1 MRKIK
6 FIALIVSAVCYC
18 TNILAQDV
26 QNVKPVKN
34 VIVMIPDGCSI
45 ATVSTARWYQWML
58 NPNMPK
64 LAIDPYLCGTVR
76 TTCSDAPIGDSA
88 PTTSCYM
95 TGYPS
100 LAGWVSTYPIAK
112 GKNDIYPMDSARAY
126 QPLTTV
132 MEAARMLKGKATG
145 LVSTCYFPHATPA
158 DCSSH
163 SYDRG
168 KLKELACQQAHNGL
182 NVVIG
187 GGTSYMSDDMK
198 AYLESHGVSVFKDDI
213 NGMKS
218 CQNKNMW
225 AQFTSGSMSYDL
237 DRNPSKE
244 PSLAEMT
251 TEAIKRLAQHD
262 NGFVLMVEGSEVD
275 YGAHSNDIMAMI
287 GDFLAFDRACK
298 VALDF
303 AEKNGETAVVILPD
317 HGNSGLSIGRR
328 DWGGYATTPKSKMFG
343 ALLNIKTTGA
353 GMARKLNSQ
362 PYSKAQDLF
371 REFCGFELTERELNA
386 LKNCKGYEQSPIK
399 KEDKKADGR
408 NYNNPDNLERL
419 VSQFMAIRTGLAFTT
434 NGHTGEDVF
443 LAAYHPDS
451 ECRPYGMLTN
461 IEFNH
466 YLCSLNGFTHDDL
479 DSLTNTNFAPHTEV
493 FDNIKGVKLTA
504 DEKSLTVKYKKNT
517 LVFTPNT
524 NIVTVNGKAEE
535 MASVVVYVDKINRY
549 YIPRI
554 FRERLTALK

>member
-1 MRKIK
+1 MKKI
-6 FIALIVSAVCYC
+6 FVLALSLGVWTMSSG
-18 TNILAQDV
+18 LSAQDV
-26 QNVKPVKN
+26 ENVKPVKN

-45 ATVSTARWYQWML
+45 ATISTARWYQWMQ
-58 NPNMPK
+58 NPSMPK

-100 LAGWVSTYPIAK
+100 LAGWVSTYPISK
-112 GKNDIYPMDSARAY
+112 GKNDIYPMDSTRAY

-132 MEAARMLKGKATG
+132 LEAARMLKGKATG

-168 KLKELACQQAHNGL
+168 KLKELASQQAHNGL

-187 GGTSYMSDDMK
+187 GGTSYMSADMK
-198 AYLESHGVSVFKDDI
+198 QYLESHGVSVFKDDI
-213 NGMKS
+213 AGMKS

-237 DRNPSKE
+237 DRDPKKE

-251 TEAIKRLAQHD
+251 TEAIKRLSQHD

-275 YGAHSNDIMAMI
+275 YGAHDNDIMAMI

-303 AEKNGETAVVILPD
+303 AEKNGETAVVILSD

-343 ALLNIKTTGA
+343 ALLGYKATGA
-353 GMARKLNSQ
+353 GMADKLNQ
-362 PYSKAQDLF
+362 LPYSKAQDLF
-371 REFCGFELTERELNA
+371 KEFCGFELTERELTA
-386 LKNCKGYEQSPIK
+386 LKNCKGYDKSPIR
-399 KEDKKADGR
+399 KEDRKADGR
-408 NYNNPDNLERL
+408 YNNPDNLTRL
-419 VSQFMAIRTGLAFTT
+419 VSQFMAARTGLAFTT
-434 NGHTGEDVF
+434 NGHSGEDVM
-443 LAAYHPDS
+443 LAAYHPDQK
-451 ECRPYGMLTN
+451 CRPYGMLTN

-466 YLCSLNGFTHDDL
+466 YLCSLNGFTHDAL
-479 DSLTNTNFAPHTEV
+479 DSLTAVNFAPHSKV
-493 FDNIKGVKLTA
+493 FEDIKGLKLN
-504 DEKSLTVKYKKNT
+504 LTDSALTLKYKKNK
-517 LVFTPNT
+517 LVITPNT
-524 NIVTVNGKAEE
+524 NVITFNGKQEE
-535 MASVVVYVDKINRY
+535 LQSVVVYVDKNKTY
-549 YIPRI
+549 YLPQSL
-554 FRERLTALK
+554 REKLTEK